1 MENFEVSLE
10 KIELVKDRTGV
21 SYREAKDALEAAGG
35 SVVDAIIAI
44 EDSINEVKEGSIG
57 SKATDLIDY
66 VKGMIHKGNVS
77 KLVIK
82 KDSDTVLNLPVN
94 AGIIGT
100 VLFPW
105 ATVAAIVAAFGTK
118 CRIELVKD
126 DGDVIDVSQKASGA
140 VETVRQ
146 KSGVVADEITD
157 KGKDLYEAAKDKAS
171 EVKTKYNEYKDK
183 GSDFFGEAVDKG
195 SEVFEQAKDKSA
207 EFFEQAKEKG
217 TEAFEQ
223 AKDKGSDIL
232 EALKER
238 AAKPKEEVG
247 EETEEVFDISDAE
260 LEEMGESKEEE

>member
-118 CRIELVKD
+118 CRIELVKE

-140 VETVRQ
+140 VETVKQ
-146 KSGVVADEITD
+146 KSGVVLDEITD
-157 KGKDLYEAAKDKAS
+157 KGKDLYASAKDMYGGVKEKYA
-171 EVKTKYNEYKDK
+171 EVKDK
-183 GSDFFGEAVDKG
+183 GEDL
-195 SEVFEQAKDKSA
+195 FEQAKDKG
-207 EFFEQAKEKG
+207 EDFFEQAKDKG
-217 TEAFEQ
+217 AEAFEQ
-223 AKDKGSDIL
+223 AKDKSSDIL

-238 AAKPKEEVG
+238 AAKPKEAEAA
-247 EETEEVFDISDAE
+247 EEVFDISDAE
-260 LEEMGESKEEE
+260 LEEMGEPKTDETL